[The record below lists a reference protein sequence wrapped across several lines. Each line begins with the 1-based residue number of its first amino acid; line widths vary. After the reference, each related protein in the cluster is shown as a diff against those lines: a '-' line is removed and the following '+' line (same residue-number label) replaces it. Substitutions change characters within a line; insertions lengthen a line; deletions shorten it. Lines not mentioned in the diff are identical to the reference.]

1 MNRSRKFFPIF
12 FLQAL
17 LWIWLPAAIQAQ
29 GPTDETGT
37 IDWRE
42 LKTENF
48 VIVYAES
55 VEGVPSTACECGIEE
70 AEFYAGFVEEAYQDL
85 VVIFGKE
92 LETPINLRLF
102 PTEESYYEVNP
113 VAEFITGVIAH
124 AMNNREEI
132 AIALPRTRPLTE
144 EEIINNV
151 RHELTHFFASLLS
164 DGNLTT
170 GFQEGI
176 AQYVEKPTVRAS
188 YDPTLLKLAFEQDRL
203 LTWDELDKSERVF
216 ADPQVA
222 YPQALSIASFLI
234 DQYGFPTFLKF
245 IEANALEPGYRSA
258 LKTTYN
264 KSAEALEAEWLA
276 YLPEYFS
283 GRWQINVIYAYDL
296 SRMVNLV
303 EHGAYTDAEAELA
316 EIIQLLE
323 TTDQTDVLSE
333 AELLLAEA
341 HQGQAA
347 GKLADEARQALEAH
361 DYSTALTKG
370 NDAITA
376 YEEIGYRDRIPEI
389 QVYIQRAEL
398 GQSAVDQLQRGEQL
412 LESFRFLEAE
422 TQIYEATMLL
432 QALDHQVAAQQGV
445 ELLQAS
451 TQRQNFLAYGMLSV
465 GGLLLLFNGIRRLM
479 HRLIA
484 PPLEVEFT

>member
-1 MNRSRKFFPIF
+1 LNCSRKFFPLLL
-12 FLQAL
+12 LQAL
-17 LWIWLPAAIQAQ
+17 LWVWLPVAVYAQ
-29 GPTDETGT
+29 GPTDETDT
-37 IDWRE
+37 IAWRE
-42 LKTENF
+42 LKTEHF
-48 VIVYAES
+48 VIVYAER
-55 VEGVPSTACECGIEE
+55 VEGLALTECDCGVEE
-70 AEFYAGFVEEAYQDL
+70 AEFYAGFADEAYQDL

-164 DGNLTT
+164 DGKLTT

-176 AQYVEKPTVRAS
+176 AQYVEKPTIRAG

-245 IEANALEPGYRSA
+245 IESNAVEPGYRSA

-264 KSAEALEAEWLA
+264 KSAEELETEWLA
-276 YLPEYFS
+276 YLPEYFD

-303 EHGAYTDAEAELA
+303 EYGAYTDAEVELV

-323 TTDQTDVLSE
+323 TTDQTDVLAE
-333 AELLLAEA
+333 AELLLAKA

-347 GKLADEARQALEAH
+347 GKMADEARQALQAH
-361 DYSTALTKG
+361 DYATVISKANESIAT
-370 NDAITA
+370 

-398 GQSAVDQLQRGEQL
+398 GQSALDQLQQGEQL

-422 TQIYEATMLL
+422 TQIYEATVLL
-432 QALDHQVAAQQGV
+432 QALDHRVAAQRGV

-451 TQRQNFLAYGMLSV
+451 TQRQNLLAYGMLSV

-484 PPLEVEFT
+484 HPLEVEFT